1 MLQEYNL
8 NIKHIKGKDNVI
20 TDDVSRIE

>member
-8 NIKHIKGKDNVI
+8 IIKHIKGKDNVI
-20 TDDVSRIE
+20 ADVLSRVG